1 MTAPHWPGDAPT
13 STSTSTTTKA
23 TSTTTTRRGP
33 TAATEPG
40 ARVID
45 LADLDWCWSQLRRTT
60 RGVLSARSPRR
71 TLDLDVT
78 YTVEGQD
85 LLIPVV
91 WNREVLHLLA
101 GCEVA
106 LGLAGR
112 EPDGLRWVVRVT
124 GVAALSLVP
133 SAARTYAASRRSH
146 PALGRDSRPS
156 SALLLPVERLRG
168 YHETPL
174 DPAPALAQTE

>member
-1 MTAPHWPGDAPT
+1 MTAPHRPGDVG
-13 STSTSTTTKA
+13 
-23 TSTTTTRRGP
+23 TTTTRSL
-33 TAATEPG
+33 TAATERG

-45 LADLDWCWSQLRRTT
+45 LADLDWCWSQLRSTT
-60 RGVLSARSPRR
+60 HGVLSSRSPRKAVS
-71 TLDLDVT
+71 LDVS
-78 YTVEGQD
+78 YVVEGQN
-85 LLIPVV
+85 LVIPVA
-91 WNREVLHLLA
+91 WDHEVLHLLA

-106 LGLAGR
+106 LGLSGR

-133 SAARTYAASRRSH
+133 SSSGTYAASRRSH
-146 PALGRDSRPS
+146 PALGVDSQPS

-174 DPAPALAQTE
+174 DPNPQEAP